1 MRKLIVSTFLSLDG
15 VMEEPSWMMPYRDEA
30 GGRFKRDELQSADAL
45 LLGRVTYEEFAEYW
59 PTSTDERWAP
69 RMNALPKF
77 VASNTLSEATWNAQ
91 IIRGDI
97 AAEVA
102 RIKAQDGGDILIYG
116 SADLI
121 AALLPHNLIDEFRL
135 MIFPVVLGAG
145 KRLFHSSTPATLQ
158 LIETRTFDSGAVAL
172 IYRPTSP
179 A

>member
-1 MRKLIVSTFLSLDG
+1 MRKLIISTFLSLDG
-15 VMEEPSWMMPYRDEA
+15 VMEEPSWMMPYRDEES
-30 GGRFKRDELQSADAL
+30 GHFKRDELQNADAL
-45 LLGRVTYEEFAEYW
+45 LLGRVTYEEFAKYW

-69 RMNALPKF
+69 RMNAVPKF

-102 RIKAQDGGDILIYG
+102 RIKARDGGNILIYG

-121 AALLPHNLIDEFRL
+121 ASLLPHNLIDEFRL
-135 MIFPVVLGAG
+135 IVFPVVLGAG
-145 KRLFHSSTPATLQ
+145 KRLFHSGTPTTLQ
-158 LIETRTFDSGAVAL
+158 LIETRTFDFGAVAL
-172 IYRPTSP
+172 IYRLASS